1 MSTTLSCLTPKVF
14 RAIPLHINPGEKD
27 ADDEPW
33 LCDLSLLVSAAS
45 PYNVFAMGIDDPHH
59 DRFLFCKSLS
69 VMVKEP
75 LYIDA
80 DEPNTGLAL
89 QHQRDYELRQR
100 QQNQSIGRFLAN
112 LSCSVTADQRLKAF
126 MLADDDDDIDDDDD
140 EDDGLPADWSILTLS
155 LHFDAVDAFLTPA
168 ALAAGIV
175 TGNESVEHVN
185 LRFEFSR
192 TARAAHV
199 ASLAFM
205 MGAHP
210 RLGTNSLVGR
220 MLGTD
225 LLRLVCDTYRL
236 RLYECRRHVWT
247 Q

>member
-1 MSTTLSCLTPKVF
+1 MSITTPITCLTPKVF
-14 RAIPLHINPGEKD
+14 RAIPLHINPGKED

-45 PYNVFAMGIDDPHH
+45 PYCVFAMGLDDPQH

-69 VMVKEP
+69 VGIKEP

-80 DEPNTGLAL
+80 DDTDTGLAL
-89 QHQRDYELRQR
+89 QHQRDYELLQR

-112 LSCSVTADQRLKAF
+112 LSCHVTADQRLKAF
-126 MLADDDDDIDDDDD
+126 MLADDDYDEQD
-140 EDDGLPADWSILTLS
+140 EDDDGLLPFSAIVTLS
-155 LHFDAVDAFLTPA
+155 LHFDAEDTFLTPA
-168 ALAAGIV
+168 ALSAGIV
-175 TGNESVEHVN
+175 TGNECVEHVN

-210 RLGTNSLVGR
+210 RLGTDSLVGR

-225 LLRLVCDTYRL
+225 LLRLVCDSYRL
-236 RLYECRRHVWT
+236 RLYECRRHVWRE
-247 Q
+247 